1 MNIVVRGRN
10 VNVTERVQEYLEKKV
25 GKLERYLPIIDEA
38 RMELSQE
45 ETRSAQH
52 RMIAQLT
59 VRSRGKVLRAEER
72 EQDMFAAIDLVAEK
86 MQRQITRFKD
96 RLYSR
101 GQVRG
106 AETVRVPE
114 ATEIVAEMEVE
125 AVAEAEDLRDI
136 RFLPFPAMSIIR
148 ILDHLGIGHGLTG
161 FVPCHDQRTG
171 CAGRRSPA
179 GGGRQREDRVDVER
193 VRSDHHVGLQHH
205 RDH

>member
-1 MNIVVRGRN
+1 MEIVVRGRN
-10 VNVTERVQEYLEKKV
+10 VSVSERVEEYVEKKI

-72 EQDMFAAIDLVAEK
+72 DQDLFAAIDLVAEK

-101 GQVRG
+101 GQMRG
-106 AETVRVPE
+106 TETVRVPE
-114 ATEIVAEMEVE
+114 ATEAVVEVE
-125 AVAEAEDLRDI
+125 AIAEAEAEPVGSIVRTKT
-136 RFLPFPAMSIIR
+136 FAMTPMNPEEAIEQMELLAHDFFVFYNSE
-148 ILDHLGIGHGLTG
+148 DNGINVLYRR
-161 FVPCHDQRTG
+161 RTG
-171 CAGRRSPA
+171 
-179 GGGRQREDRVDVER
+179 DY
-193 VRSDHHVGLQHH
+193 GLLQPELA
-205 RDH
+205 

>member
-1 MNIVVRGRN
+1 MEIVVRGRN
-10 VNVTERVQEYLEKKV
+10 VNVTERVQEYVEKKV

-45 ETRSAQH
+45 DTRSAQH

-72 EQDMFAAIDLVAEK
+72 DQDLFAAIDLVAEK

-125 AVAEAEDLRDI
+125 AVAEAEPVGAIVRTKT
-136 RFLPFPAMSIIR
+136 FLVTPMNPEEAIEQME
-148 ILDHLGIGHGLTG
+148 LLGHDF
-161 FVPCHDQRTG
+161 FVFYNSDVDGINVLYR
-171 CAGRRSPA
+171 RRS
-179 GGGRQREDRVDVER
+179 GDY
-193 VRSDHHVGLQHH
+193 GLLQPELA
-205 RDH
+205 

>member
-1 MNIVVRGRN
+1 MEIVVRGRN
-10 VNVTERVQEYLEKKV
+10 VNVTERVQEYVEKKI

-72 EQDMFAAIDLVAEK
+72 DQDLFSAIDLVAEK

-101 GQVRG
+101 GQMRG
-106 AETVRVPE
+106 TETVRVPE
-114 ATEIVAEMEVE
+114 AAEAVAEIEVE
-125 AVAEAEDLRDI
+125 AVAEAEAEPVGSIVRTKT
-136 RFLPFPAMSIIR
+136 FLVTPMNPEEAIEQME
-148 ILDHLGIGHGLTG
+148 LLGHDF
-161 FVPCHDQRTG
+161 FVFYNSDVDGINVLYRRRTG
-171 CAGRRSPA
+171 
-179 GGGRQREDRVDVER
+179 DY
-193 VRSDHHVGLQHH
+193 GLLQPELA
-205 RDH
+205 

>member
-1 MNIVVRGRN
+1 MEIVVRGRN
-10 VNVTERVQEYLEKKV
+10 VNVTERVQEYVEKKV

-45 ETRSAQH
+45 DTRSAQH

-72 EQDMFAAIDLVAEK
+72 DQDVFAAIDLVTEK

-114 ATEIVAEMEVE
+114 VAEPAAEVDVE
-125 AVAEAEDLRDI
+125 LVAEAEPVGSIVRTKT
-136 RFLPFPAMSIIR
+136 FLVTPMNPEEAIEQME
-148 ILDHLGIGHGLTG
+148 LLGHDF
-161 FVPCHDQRTG
+161 FVFYNSEVDGINVIYR
-171 CAGRRSPA
+171 RRS
-179 GGGRQREDRVDVER
+179 GDY
-193 VRSDHHVGLQHH
+193 GLLQPELA
-205 RDH
+205 

>member
-1 MNIVVRGRN
+1 MEIVVRGRN
-10 VNVTERVQEYLEKKV
+10 VTVSERVEEYVEKKI

-72 EQDMFAAIDLVAEK
+72 DQDLFAAIDLVAEK

-106 AETVRVPE
+106 AETVRMPE
-114 ATEIVAEMEVE
+114 AAEPVME
-125 AVAEAEDLRDI
+125 AVAEAEAE
-136 RFLPFPAMSIIR
+136 PVGSIVRTKTFEVTPMNPEEAIEQME
-148 ILDHLGIGHGLTG
+148 LLGHDF
-161 FVPCHDQRTG
+161 FVVYNSDVDAVNVLYRRRTG
-171 CAGRRSPA
+171 
-179 GGGRQREDRVDVER
+179 DY
-193 VRSDHHVGLQHH
+193 GLLQPELA
-205 RDH
+205 

>member
-1 MNIVVRGRN
+1 MEIVVRGRN
-10 VNVTERVQEYLEKKV
+10 VSVTERMQEYVEKKV

-72 EQDMFAAIDLVAEK
+72 DQDLFAAIDLVAEK

-106 AETVRVPE
+106 AETVRVSE
-114 ATEIVAEMEVE
+114 AAEAVAEAEVE
-125 AVAEAEDLRDI
+125 AVAEAEVEPVGSIVRTKT
-136 RFLPFPAMSIIR
+136 FPVTPMNPEEAIEQME
-148 ILDHLGIGHGLTG
+148 LLGHDF
-161 FVPCHDQRTG
+161 FVFYNSDVDGINVLYR
-171 CAGRRSPA
+171 RRS
-179 GGGRQREDRVDVER
+179 GDY
-193 VRSDHHVGLQHH
+193 GLLQPELA
-205 RDH
+205 

>member
-1 MNIVVRGRN
+1 MEIVVRGRN
-10 VNVTERVQEYLEKKV
+10 VNVTERVEEYVEKKV

-38 RMELSQE
+38 RVELSQE

-72 EQDMFAAIDLVAEK
+72 DQDLFAAIDLVTEK

-101 GQVRG
+101 GQMRG

-114 ATEIVAEMEVE
+114 EPEPVAEL
-125 AVAEAEDLRDI
+125 VAEAEPVGSIVRTKT
-136 RFLPFPAMSIIR
+136 FLVTPMSPEEAIEQME
-148 ILDHLGIGHGLTG
+148 LLGHDFFVFYNSDVNGINVLYRRQAGDYGLLL
-161 FVPCHDQRTG
+161 PEL
-171 CAGRRSPA
+171 A
-179 GGGRQREDRVDVER
+179 
-193 VRSDHHVGLQHH
+193 
-205 RDH
+205 

>member
-1 MNIVVRGRN
+1 MEIVVRGKN
-10 VNVTERVQEYLEKKV
+10 VNVTERVQEYVEKKV

-45 ETRSAQH
+45 DTRSAQH

-72 EQDMFAAIDLVAEK
+72 DQDVFAAIDLVAEK

-101 GQVRG
+101 GQMRG

-114 ATEIVAEMEVE
+114 VAMEVDVE
-125 AVAEAEDLRDI
+125 LVAEAEPVGSIVRTKT
-136 RFLPFPAMSIIR
+136 FPVTPMNPEEAVEQME
-148 ILDHLGIGHGLTG
+148 LLGHDF
-161 FVPCHDQRTG
+161 FVFYNSEVDGINVIYR
-171 CAGRRSPA
+171 RRS
-179 GGGRQREDRVDVER
+179 GDY
-193 VRSDHHVGLQHH
+193 GLLQPELA
-205 RDH
+205 

>member
-1 MNIVVRGRN
+1 MEIVVRGRN
-10 VNVTERVQEYLEKKV
+10 VTVSERVEEYVEKKI

-72 EQDMFAAIDLVAEK
+72 DQDLFAAIDLVAEK

-106 AETVRVPE
+106 ADTVRVPE
-114 ATEIVAEMEVE
+114 AVESVLEAE
-125 AVAEAEDLRDI
+125 AVAEIEAE
-136 RFLPFPAMSIIR
+136 PVGSIVR
-148 ILDHLGIGHGLTG
+148 IKTFAVTPMNPEEAVEQMELLGHDF
-161 FVPCHDQRTG
+161 FVFYNSDVDGINVLYRRRTG
-171 CAGRRSPA
+171 
-179 GGGRQREDRVDVER
+179 DY
-193 VRSDHHVGLQHH
+193 GLLQPELA
-205 RDH
+205 

>member
-1 MNIVVRGRN
+1 MEIVVRGRN
-10 VNVTERVQEYLEKKV
+10 VSVTERVQEYVEKKI

-52 RMIAQLT
+52 RMTAQLT

-72 EQDMFAAIDLVAEK
+72 DQDLFAAIDLVAEK

-106 AETVRVPE
+106 GETVRVPE
-114 ATEIVAEMEVE
+114 AAEQVAEMELAAEVE
-125 AVAEAEDLRDI
+125 PVGTIVRTKAFSVTPMNPEEAIEQMELLGHDFFVFYNSD
-136 RFLPFPAMSIIR
+136 ADSINVLYR
-148 ILDHLGIGHGLTG
+148 R
-161 FVPCHDQRTG
+161 RTG
-171 CAGRRSPA
+171 
-179 GGGRQREDRVDVER
+179 DY
-193 VRSDHHVGLQHH
+193 GLLQPELA
-205 RDH
+205 

>member
-1 MNIVVRGRN
+1 MEMVVRGRN
-10 VNVTERVQEYLEKKV
+10 VNVTERVQEYVEKKI

-45 ETRSAQH
+45 DTRSAQH

-59 VRSRGKVLRAEER
+59 VRSHGKALRAEER
-72 EQDMFAAIDLVAEK
+72 DQDVFAAIDMVAEK

-114 ATEIVAEMEVE
+114 VAEPAVEVDVDM
-125 AVAEAEDLRDI
+125 VAEAEPVGSIVRTKT
-136 RFLPFPAMSIIR
+136 FLVTPMNPEEAIEQME
-148 ILDHLGIGHGLTG
+148 LLGHDF
-161 FVPCHDQRTG
+161 FVFYNSDVDGINVLYR
-171 CAGRRSPA
+171 RRS
-179 GGGRQREDRVDVER
+179 GDY
-193 VRSDHHVGLQHH
+193 GLLQPELA
-205 RDH
+205 